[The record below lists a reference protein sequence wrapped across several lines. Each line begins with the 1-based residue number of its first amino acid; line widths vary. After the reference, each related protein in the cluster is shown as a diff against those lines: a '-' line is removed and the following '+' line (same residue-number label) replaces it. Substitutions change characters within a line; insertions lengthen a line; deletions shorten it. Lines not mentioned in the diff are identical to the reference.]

1 MTASG
6 SLWRLVERLTAFLPS
21 PPADREHPSSV
32 PDPQEP
38 GISTDERVARWR
50 LWRHGKEKAG
60 KGGYR

>member
-1 MTASG
+1 MRVTG
-6 SLWRLVERLTAFLPS
+6 RFWRMVDRLTAFLPV
-21 PPADREHPSSV
+21 PPEESERPSVV

-38 GISTDERVARWR
+38 GISNDERISRWR